1 MRMIVIVAET
11 VIRTGHARA
20 IATRV
25 NMGVTT
31 TVTMIETTIDIIM
44 KGTEI
49 ITIVITRLIILTISM
64 IT

>member
-11 VIRTGHARA
+11 VIGTGHARA